1 MQKSKKPIYKHLK
14 INFMKKLLHLS
25 ARMLLL
31 ALACCFSLSAYAQKL
46 SVQGTVVDEN
56 GDPMIG
62 ASVVVMSGQKIL
74 GGVQLPIYQVVTPFL
89 LNQVRLLISRLW
101 DTRMSW

>member
-1 MQKSKKPIYKHLK
+1 MCELDDAKIQKKPIYKHLK

-74 GGVQLPIYQVVTPFL
+74 GGYNYRYI
-89 LNQVRLLISRLW
+89 R
-101 DTRMSW
+101 

>member
-1 MQKSKKPIYKHLK
+1 MYVRVRRCKNPQKPIYKHLK

-74 GGVQLPIYQVVTPFL
+74 GGYDYRYI
-89 LNQVRLLISRLW
+89 R
-101 DTRMSW
+101 

>member
-1 MQKSKKPIYKHLK
+1 MYVCMYVCTREKRVEKSTKKPNYKHLK
-14 INFMKKLLHLS
+14 TNFMKKLLHLS

-74 GGVQLPIYQVVTPFL
+74 GGYDYRYI
-89 LNQVRLLISRLW
+89 R
-101 DTRMSW
+101 